1 MRLEIIFLR
10 VWFFLKLS
18 SPVGEQFLQKKDVV
32 HHERNQLSQLVADAG
47 LVVPSV
53 ANGAQKLS
61 NIQIS
66 VFAAGEKKRF
76 YIY

>member
-1 MRLEIIFLR
+1 LVFLEALE
-10 VWFFLKLS
+10 S
-18 SPVGEQFLQKKDVV
+18 SWRAVFAEEDVV

-61 NIQIS
+61 NVQVS
-66 VFAAGEKKRF
+66 VFAAAEKKYFRS
-76 YIY
+76 IKTI